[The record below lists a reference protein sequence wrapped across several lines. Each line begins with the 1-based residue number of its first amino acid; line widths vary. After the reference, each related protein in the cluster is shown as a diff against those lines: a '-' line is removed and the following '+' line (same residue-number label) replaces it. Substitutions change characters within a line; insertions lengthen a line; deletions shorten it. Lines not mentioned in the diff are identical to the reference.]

1 MARTRRFHSDEYCD
15 PAIAAGLRLHRVDV
29 TTNPDA
35 GLLSAEDEEH
45 IAYAR
50 DAGRVLF
57 TRDEDFLRLNI
68 AGMDRSS
75 VNVSARQAAVEK
87 VMEEAHALVSGA
99 PPHLP
104 CDPISL
110 LPRCRFFA
118 TMALRERE
126 STVAPPAGPRQKME
140 PILRSLILKRFRS
153 IPAET
158 VPFGNPTFLV
168 GQNGSGKSNF
178 VDAFAFLAEAMASPL
193 QAVFDRRGGI
203 PPSPTVARCEVILPI
218 WGSA

>member
-1 MARTRRFHSDEYCD
+1 MARTRRLHSDEYCD

-68 AGMDRSS
+68 AGMDRSREC
-75 VNVSARQAAVEK
+75 VRP
-87 VMEEAHALVSGA
+87 SGG
-99 PPHLP
+99 
-104 CDPISL
+104 S
-110 LPRCRFFA
+110 
-118 TMALRERE
+118 RE
-126 STVAPPAGPRQKME
+126 SDGGGSCTCQWRHAASTMRSDKSPSAVPLLRNHGPERTREHGGGLPAGPRQKME

-193 QAVFDRRGGI
+193 QAVFDRPGAF
-203 PPSPTVARCEVILPI
+203 PPCEP
-218 WGSA
+218 

>member
-1 MARTRRFHSDEYCD
+1 MARTRRLHLDEYCD

-68 AGMDRSS
+68 AGMDRSREC
-75 VNVSARQAAVEK
+75 VRP
-87 VMEEAHALVSGA
+87 SGGSRESDGGGSCTCQWA
-99 PPHLP
+99 PHLP

-126 STVAPPAGPRQKME
+126 STVARSAGPRQKME

-203 PPSPTVARCEVILPI
+203 STVAQP
-218 WGSA
+218 